1 MATLDE
7 KAPRRRH
14 FASLMALHP
23 ATWSVLMAILFV
35 VQAADAQNDQ
45 QQTSP
50 NVKVQVGFPIY
61 MPSLLIEH

>member
-14 FASLMALHP
+14 FARLALHP

-61 MPSLLIEH
+61 MLSLLIEH